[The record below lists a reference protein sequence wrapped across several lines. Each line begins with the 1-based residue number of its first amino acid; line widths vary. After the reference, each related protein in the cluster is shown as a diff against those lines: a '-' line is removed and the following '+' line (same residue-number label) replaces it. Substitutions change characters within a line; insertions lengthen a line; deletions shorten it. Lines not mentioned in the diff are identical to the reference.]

1 MLAYGAFAATVI
13 VTLAARV
20 LAPPPVPVAAAGG
33 RPRVAGQRVLG
44 MPPNLALGLIAA
56 CSFLCCVPMA
66 MPAAHLV
73 AFCGDLGILPSRGA
87 LMLSVLLFSAFMARQ
102 FLGWLS
108 DRIGGLPTVLA
119 GSVAQVAGMLGF
131 LATQDEAG
139 LFLVAAAYGLGFSGL
154 IPSYVLTV
162 RALFPA
168 SEANWRVPVL
178 LFTALSGMAF
188 GAWLAGAIYDAVG
201 FYAAAWWAGIAAS
214 LVQIALVVFL
224 LHRQRREAALA

>member
-1 MLAYGAFAATVI
+1 
-13 VTLAARV
+13 
-20 LAPPPVPVAAAGG
+20 
-33 RPRVAGQRVLG
+33 
-44 MPPNLALGLIAA
+44 
-56 CSFLCCVPMA
+56 
-66 MPAAHLV
+66 
-73 AFCGDLGILPSRGA
+73 
-87 LMLSVLLFSAFMARQ
+87 
-102 FLGWLS
+102 
-108 DRIGGLPTVLA
+108 
-119 GSVAQVAGMLGF
+119 
-131 LATQDEAG
+131 
-139 LFLVAAAYGLGFSGL
+139 
-154 IPSYVLTV
+154 VLTV